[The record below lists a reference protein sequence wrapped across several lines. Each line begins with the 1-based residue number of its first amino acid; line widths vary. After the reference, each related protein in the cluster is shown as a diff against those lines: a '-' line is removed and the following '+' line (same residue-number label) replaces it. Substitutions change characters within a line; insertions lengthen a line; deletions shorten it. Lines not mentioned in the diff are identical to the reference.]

1 MIPIWSLHRDRRW
14 FPAPEAFRP
23 ERFLPGAPEIPR
35 GAFMPFGVGPHFCLG
50 QQFAMVEMALV
61 AGALIRD
68 YDLAPDAGAPLPEPR
83 VDLVLKPEQPIAVRL
98 TRRNGAVASPRP
110 AAGTSAAA

>member
-1 MIPIWSLHRDRRW
+1 MHRS
-14 FPAPEAFRP
+14 PNPHIAF
-23 ERFLPGAPEIPR
+23 GH
-35 GAFMPFGVGPHFCLG
+35 GPHFCLG

-61 AGALIRD
+61 AGALLRD

-83 VDLVLKPEQPIAVRL
+83 VDLVLKPEQPIAVRF